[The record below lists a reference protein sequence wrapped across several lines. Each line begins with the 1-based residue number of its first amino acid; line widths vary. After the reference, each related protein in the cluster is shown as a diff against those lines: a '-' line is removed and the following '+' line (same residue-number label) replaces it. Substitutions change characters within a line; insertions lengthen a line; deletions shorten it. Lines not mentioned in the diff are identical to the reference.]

1 MTKYI
6 AILAAVALGGYRL
19 TLDPTGPL
27 QTQDIFK
34 DVAHLFVGGCIGAG
48 LKGSKAGWWLA
59 GLLTALETAAF
70 LVGKNTGHSVLGLL
84 Q

>member
-6 AILAAVALGGYRL
+6 AILSAMALGGYRL

-27 QTQDIFK
+27 HVEDIFK
-34 DVAHLFVGGCIGAG
+34 DAAHLFVGGCIGAG
-48 LKGSKAGWWLA
+48 IKGSKAGWWLA
-59 GLLTALETAAF
+59 GLLTALEVGAF
-70 LVGKNTGHSVLGLL
+70 FVGKNTGHSVLGLF